1 MIDTAVH
8 ELREL
13 IQGTAFEPGD
23 AGYADTCTL
32 FNAAIERRPAMVVR
46 PTTVAD
52 VAEAIRVAR
61 RNRSAAGGAKRRSL
75 CGRLVAVR
83 RRCGDRYALD

>member
-61 RNRSAAGGAKRRSL
+61 QTVSRWLCEVVVTLRQAG
-75 CGRLVAVR
+75 
-83 RRCGDRYALD
+83 RCATEVW